1 MLDARDGDYLP
12 AARQH
17 LERAVAIAPTDNDAW
32 LLLAQYLDL
41 MHETIPS
48 DQALASGLANCP
60 LSAGLHLE
68 NARRLD
74 KAGRID
80 EAIAEFREAF
90 RLNPSE
96 ADPLVQL
103 AGVLISAN
111 RSDEAL
117 AALKEALERQP
128 ENPEALATLT
138 YFYINSGNEAA
149 ATEWWGHVRRQPRTP
164 PEMAESLRQAFRQR
178 FGRDPG

>member
-1 MLDARDGDYLP
+1 
-12 AARQH
+12 
-17 LERAVAIAPTDNDAW
+17 
-32 LLLAQYLDL
+32 
-41 MHETIPS
+41 MHEAGPS
-48 DQALASGLANCP
+48 DQALRTGLANCP
-60 LSAGLHLE
+60 MSAGLHLE
-68 NARRLD
+68 NARRLS
-74 KAGRID
+74 KAGRTD
-80 EAIAEFREAF
+80 EAIDEFRESF

-111 RSDEAL
+111 RPDEAL

-138 YFYINSGNEAA
+138 FFYINSGNEAGA
-149 ATEWWGHVRRQPRTP
+149 LEWWGHVRRQPRTP
-164 PEMAESLRQAFRQR
+164 PDMAVSLRQAFRQR